1 MSVVPLMYHSCSDFY
16 KSLPLDQIKV
26 EVVKFPNLRL

>member
-1 MSVVPLMYHSCSDFY
+1 MPVVPLMYHASSDLY

-26 EVVKFPNLRL
+26 EVVIFPNLRL